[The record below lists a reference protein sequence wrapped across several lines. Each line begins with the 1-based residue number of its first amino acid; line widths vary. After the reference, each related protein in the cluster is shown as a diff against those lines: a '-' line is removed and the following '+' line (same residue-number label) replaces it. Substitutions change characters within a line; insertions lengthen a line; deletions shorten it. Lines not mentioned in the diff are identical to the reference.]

1 MDWLWQNPMV
11 QMGVSAGLGALG
23 GKLLSGRQVQTVG
36 RLMQDLCDVLAAVV
50 DMLSPDDDGQVRI
63 TPREAERL
71 RNEIRDV
78 VQWLKGN
85 V

>member
-1 MDWLWQNPMV
+1 
-11 QMGVSAGLGALG
+11 
-23 GKLLSGRQVQTVG
+23 
-36 RLMQDLCDVLAAVV
+36 
-50 DMLSPDDDGQVRI
+50 LSPDDDGQVRI